1 MSEGRRRSGR
11 LIQSPWL
18 YKGPKKRPAF
28 VILDA
33 SPTIEKFHVA
43 SEGGLTTVN
52 KDISTNVVGLSGVEM
67 RRLNVGGNLDV
78 RSERRIY
85 NRAESANMSDEDDVF
100 VTPGEHFGDS
110 SKTLN
115 KGRNKLKLVR
125 EKNATEMNLGRNTG
139 VGVVVGHGS
148 NSRKRNMEVEFT
160 QHRRMSARKGSEQ
173 SKSILNSKPPEK
185 NYKVIVK
192 VLCSIETPSLVA
204 PRRRKLVIRNVKKA
218 KGSVMKDDAPKNM
231 KKSNPVRTYDGYI
244 QKKFSPTIMTDII
257 MNLSESQIKWVRL
270 TGFGLLLNFRMISY
284 THYLGYNV
292 VEAFDGETCSLKLKE
307 GNIKITYSSVHRV
320 IGLPNGTQ
328 VIKCDEDKSAYSK
341 WAEKFPGCPSSEVT
355 PIMETHK
362 YWASNKKRN
371 FAGSLPFLI
380 YLYVSKVQNKSTTSA
395 PKTFPAYRG
404 WSDML
409 LRERQKNDLDHG
421 SFGDGELVKLLKRSG
436 EGNGDEAGERLDEGS
451 ACNLFGEES
460 VDGLEDGDKQDNWE
474 REECNERNELTMQD
488 IVVRSDLQIMD
499 GRNKEDESDV
509 LNMICF
515 DDNVDVR
522 KLNLIA
528 SNVEDIPYKDE
539 GLNMD
544 CDNDGIYKQDY
555 NLGRVEHLM
564 YTDNGENDD
573 VRTKSIIILY
583 WATFTSKHSAGAFQP
598 ANTET
603 TLVQME
609 IPKWRG
615 ADNMMTSVGVDVV
628 QNTHSCDDQ
637 EIEKHF
643 EENTYMISFENN
655 LKEFVDVYGRCLNN
669 FEVSLA
675 LYPQNLRLAEL
686 KKDYSQYFKMFEA
699 ASPIAKHLLVGN
711 VVDKAGK
718 KTTILNEA
726 DFIPNYSLGLSQLTP
741 KNLRTELEGISNSPK
756 KGHSQLLSLSSE
768 GQLVPKLPLHEKDAN
783 RIGGVNGNAT
793 TEIVRPRREIK
804 ASHLC
809 RSPYVSRVVD
819 VSSHVI
825 NTEESNVWQCL
836 FQNRKNRKENL
847 FEWNGRMCTKAH
859 FQSLQDIKMVM
870 STVIDSWTYLLNE
883 NEILKA
889 DSSPLRL
896 FMTTETTYGPLKI
909 DVGGGSYSSKIG
921 RYAAFDDN
929 MDIVIKMVNEMHN
942 KHYEVKDF
950 DMFVFPIFNAAH
962 FYIICYNMKKTRL
975 EIIDNRVQ
983 TAGVEETYGDLTAK
997 LHDCFCHWISIYDLP
1012 KKDVIFNLKPR
1023 VQRMG
1028 WQTEMNSVDCGI
1040 FVMRHMETYM
1050 GSLWAWK
1057 VGLCVEKDNQ
1067 RPLLNKL
1074 RIIYCHSILTW
1085 SKNSK
1090 KFIILDDAANFAKGK
1105 KLVT

>member
-1 MSEGRRRSGR
+1 
-11 LIQSPWL
+11 
-18 YKGPKKRPAF
+18 
-28 VILDA
+28 
-33 SPTIEKFHVA
+33 
-43 SEGGLTTVN
+43 
-52 KDISTNVVGLSGVEM
+52 
-67 RRLNVGGNLDV
+67 
-78 RSERRIY
+78 
-85 NRAESANMSDEDDVF
+85 
-100 VTPGEHFGDS
+100 
-110 SKTLN
+110 
-115 KGRNKLKLVR
+115 
-125 EKNATEMNLGRNTG
+125 
-139 VGVVVGHGS
+139 
-148 NSRKRNMEVEFT
+148 
-160 QHRRMSARKGSEQ
+160 
-173 SKSILNSKPPEK
+173 
-185 NYKVIVK
+185 
-192 VLCSIETPSLVA
+192 
-204 PRRRKLVIRNVKKA
+204 
-218 KGSVMKDDAPKNM
+218 
-231 KKSNPVRTYDGYI
+231 
-244 QKKFSPTIMTDII
+244 
-257 MNLSESQIKWVRL
+257 
-270 TGFGLLLNFRMISY
+270 
-284 THYLGYNV
+284 
-292 VEAFDGETCSLKLKE
+292 
-307 GNIKITYSSVHRV
+307 
-320 IGLPNGTQ
+320 
-328 VIKCDEDKSAYSK
+328 
-341 WAEKFPGCPSSEVT
+341 
-355 PIMETHK
+355 
-362 YWASNKKRN
+362 
-371 FAGSLPFLI
+371 
-380 YLYVSKVQNKSTTSA
+380 
-395 PKTFPAYRG
+395 
-404 WSDML
+404 
-409 LRERQKNDLDHG
+409 
-421 SFGDGELVKLLKRSG
+421 
-436 EGNGDEAGERLDEGS
+436 
-451 ACNLFGEES
+451 
-460 VDGLEDGDKQDNWE
+460 
-474 REECNERNELTMQD
+474 
-488 IVVRSDLQIMD
+488 
-499 GRNKEDESDV
+499 
-509 LNMICF
+509 
-515 DDNVDVR
+515 
-522 KLNLIA
+522 
-528 SNVEDIPYKDE
+528 
-539 GLNMD
+539 
-544 CDNDGIYKQDY
+544 
-555 NLGRVEHLM
+555 
-564 YTDNGENDD
+564 
-573 VRTKSIIILY
+573 
-583 WATFTSKHSAGAFQP
+583 
-598 ANTET
+598 
-603 TLVQME
+603 
-609 IPKWRG
+609 
-615 ADNMMTSVGVDVV
+615 MTSVGVDVV

-699 ASPIAKHLLVGN
+699 ASPIAKNLLVGN

-718 KTTILNEA
+718 KSTILNEA

-768 GQLVPKLPLHEKDAN
+768 GQLVPKLPLHEKDVN
-783 RIGGVNGNAT
+783 RIGGVNGNST

-809 RSPYVSRVVD
+809 R
-819 VSSHVI
+819 
-825 NTEESNVWQCL
+825 
-836 FQNRKNRKENL
+836 ENL

-859 FQSLQDIKMVM
+859 FQSLQDNKMVM

-962 FYIICYNMKKTRL
+962 FYIMKKTRL

-983 TAGVEETYGDLTAK
+983 TAGVEETYGDLPTK

-1012 KKDVIFNLKPR
+1012 KEDEIINLKPR
-1023 VQRMG
+1023 VHRMG

-1090 KFIILDDAANFAKGK
+1090 KFIILDDVANFAKGK